1 MVIDNAS
8 IHKGLEIY
16 DIAEAF
22 KINIIYLPPYS
33 PDLNPIEKV
42 WANFKNVLR
51 RIRHK
56 YSDFKDAIKAAWN
69 WNKTHSD

>member
-8 IHKGLEIY
+8 IDKGLEIY

-22 KINIIYLPPYS
+22 KINIIYLHPYS

-51 RIRHK
+51 RMRHK

-69 WNKTHSD
+69 